1 MMPASNFYKVAHL
14 FTCAAVLGLCMAL
27 GPKNAVAQPKLDPV
41 FENPAIQEENRLPMR
56 AAYFP
61 FEDEAR
67 AAAGKKELSE
77 RFLNLNGLWKF
88 NWVARYQDLAA
99 DFYQPQTSDAGW
111 KDFPVPANWEF
122 KGYGIP
128 IYTNIPYEFNTQNP
142 TPPDIPDNI
151 DQAAAAYRKTFTLP
165 EGWKG
170 MKVYLHLGAVKSA
183 FKLYINGKYAG
194 LGKDS
199 KLESEFDITSLV
211 QPGTN
216 LIALEVRRWSDASY
230 LECQDFWRL
239 SGITRDCYVYARPMV
254 HLYDFFA
261 QSSLTNN
268 YRDGSLQLQAQIW
281 NNAAVPNG
289 KYSLKA
295 SLKAPGGKTVFEQT
309 QNTPGLV
316 FAGGKTELQFKAVLP
331 QVMAWSAETP
341 HLYTLQLT
349 LLDENKKTV
358 EVVNRKI
365 GFRTDEVVNGRYLHN
380 GKPIYLYGVNRHETH
395 PLTHQVVSYE
405 SMLRDVQEMKR
416 LNINAVRTSHYPN
429 DTRWYELCDAYGL
442 YVIDEANIESHG
454 MGYDLDKTLGNNP
467 VWEYAHLL
475 RMQRMVLRDKNHP
488 SIIFWSMGNEAG
500 NGHNFYKGYHL
511 IKGMDASRPVHY
523 ERAEADWNTDIYCP
537 MYPSPAGI
545 AAYAR
550 SKPARPLIMCEYA
563 HAMGNSLGNLKEYWD
578 TIYAYPALQGAFI
591 WDWVD
596 QGMRDTLGGKA
607 VYTYGGDYG
616 PPGTPSD
623 NNFLCNGVVAPDRS
637 WNPHAWEVR
646 KAYQPIRFSYNAA
659 TQTLTVENLLF
670 FKTSGHLAC
679 SWKLL
684 QNGNTS
690 ATGKLNLPPLQP
702 GQKTSVKL
710 PVALPTG
717 GEVLLLAE
725 AHTSTEV
732 PLLEK
737 GTLLAFEQFVLRPYQ
752 PVAYKPA
759 TTPIALQADAE
770 GNLTTLSNAN
780 FRLVLSKSR
789 KGITHYEIGGQPVL
803 DGTLKINTWR
813 PPTDNDYGAS
823 LQQKLLQ
830 WKDLDAQAELTQMEV
845 GRQQADGWL
854 AVNLTYKVAAGDA
867 TWQMQLKIDGAGAM
881 EVSNSFTAGKAKKP
895 MLFKVG
901 NHLELS
907 RQFEQIAWYGC
918 GPIESYP
925 DRKAGYPAG
934 LYGGAIAAQYHPYIR
949 PQEGGNKTDVRYAT
963 LTRPDGSG
971 ITIYSRGKLLNVNAL
986 PYAPDQLFSGAT
998 KQQAHSGQLVHD
1010 SKVHLHV
1017 DGAIMGLGSIDSWGA
1032 LPMEKYRLP
1041 YANYS
1046 YSYLIVP
1053 VPAGKK

>member
-1 MMPASNFYKVAHL
+1 MMPASNVNRAASHL
-14 FTCAAVLGLCMAL
+14 AFAAVLGLCFAMGL
-27 GPKNAVAQPKLDPV
+27 KNAAAQPKLDPI
-41 FENPAIQEENRLPMR
+41 FENPAIQEENRMPMR

-61 FEDEAR
+61 YEDEAK
-67 AAAGKKELSE
+67 AAAGKKESSS

-88 NWVARYQDLAA
+88 NWVARYQDLTS
-99 DFYQPQTSDAGW
+99 DFYLPQTNDAGW

-128 IYTNIPYEFNTQNP
+128 IYTNIPYEFNPQNP
-142 TPPDIPDNI
+142 APPDIPDNI

-165 EGWKG
+165 EGWQG

-183 FKLYINGKYAG
+183 FKLYVNGKYAG

-199 KLESEFDITSLV
+199 KLESEFDITNMV
-211 QPGTN
+211 QTGTN

-239 SGITRDCYVYARPMV
+239 SGITRDCYLYARPMV

-268 YRDGSLQLQAQIW
+268 YRDGSLQLQAQVW
-281 NNAAVPNG
+281 NHTAAPNG

-295 SLKAPGGKTVFEQT
+295 TLTAPDGKTVFEQT
-309 QNTPGLV
+309 QNTPGLI
-316 FAGGKTELQFKAVLP
+316 FAGGKTELQFRATLP
-331 QVMAWSAETP
+331 QVLAWSAETP
-341 HLYTLQLT
+341 HLYTLQLA
-349 LLDENKKTV
+349 LLDQNKKTV
-358 EVVNRKI
+358 EVVSRKI
-365 GFRTDEVVNGRYLHN
+365 GFRTDEVVNSRYLHN

-429 DTRWYELCDAYGL
+429 DTRWYDLCDAYGL

-467 VWEYAHLL
+467 LWEYAHLL

-511 IKGMDASRPVHY
+511 IKGMDPSRPIHY
-523 ERAEADWNTDIYCP
+523 ERAESDWNTDIYCP

-596 QGMRDTLGGKA
+596 QGMRDTIGGKA

-646 KAYQPIRFSYNAA
+646 KAYQPIRFSYKAA

-670 FKTSGHLAC
+670 FKTSGHLTY
-679 SWKLL
+679 SWKLQ
-684 QNGNTS
+684 QNGNTA
-690 ATGKLNLPPLQP
+690 ATGMLNLPPLPP
-702 GQKTSVKL
+702 GQKTSIKL
-710 PVALPTG
+710 PLALPPT
-717 GEVLLLAE
+717 GEVLLLVE
-725 AHTSTEV
+725 AHTGSEV
-732 PLLEK
+732 PMLEK
-737 GTLLAFEQFVLRPYQ
+737 GTLLAFEQFDLRPYK
-752 PVAYKPA
+752 PLAYKPV
-759 TTPIALQADAE
+759 TTPITVQADAE
-770 GNLTTLSNAN
+770 GNLTTLSNSN
-780 FRLVLSKSR
+780 FRLVLSKSQ
-789 KGITHYEIGGQPVL
+789 KGITQYEAAGQPVL
-803 DGTLKINTWR
+803 YGTLKINTWR

-823 LQQKLLQ
+823 LQQRLLQ
-830 WKDLDAQAELTQMEV
+830 WKDLDAQAELTQLEV
-845 GRQQADGWL
+845 GKQQAGGWL
-854 AVNLTYKVAAGDA
+854 PISLTYKVAGGDA
-867 TWQMQLKIDGAGAM
+867 TWQMQLMVDGAGAID
-881 EVSNSFTAGKAKKP
+881 VSNSFTAGKAKKP

-901 NHLELS
+901 NHLQLS
-907 RQFEQIAWYGC
+907 NKFEQIAWYGC
-918 GPIESYP
+918 GPVESYP

-934 LYGGAIAAQYHPYIR
+934 LYSGAIAAQYYPYIR
-949 PQEGGNKTDVRYAT
+949 PQESGNKTDVRYAT
-963 LTRPDGSG
+963 LTRADGSG
-971 ITIYSRGKLLNVNAL
+971 ITIYSKGKLLNVNAL
-986 PYAPDQLFSGAT
+986 PYAPDQLFSGAK
-998 KQQAHSGQLVHD
+998 KQQAHSGQLVYD
-1010 SKVHLHV
+1010 NKVHLHV
-1017 DGAIMGLGSIDSWGA
+1017 DGALMGLGSIDSWGA
-1032 LPMEKYRLP
+1032 LPMEQYRLP